1 MKVQVMPKPPEKVSI
16 RGLAIPS
23 EWDKNG
29 QVLGVTIKTFDEDEY
44 VVADIEAIKELLTFL
59 KKEVVVKGAVKFS
72 EDKKFLY
79 LCKLK
84 K

>member
-1 MKVQVMPKPPEKVSI
+1 MPKPPEKVSI